1 MSYISPIDIQYSRLN
16 FITMNKKYNLW
27 TDSLIVI
34 VYIITGCVVSIK
46 VMFMIDYI
54 TISLAVIVCL
64 AMWWS
69 FLAISG
75 LKRSCSNR
83 LTAHSG
89 TQKNE
94 APKLFDWISYIY
106 FRAHFYKTNISFTR
120 PDFVPQRVIWLKG
133 WRNRFNGPLSSSI
146 AARSRKDCQRSRP
159 VCGIMCSRFVAVSTS
174 SRSSIIINEIFLNVA
189 WNKLSILYL

>member
-1 MSYISPIDIQYSRLN
+1 MFLSYIPPIDIQYSRLN

-34 VYIITGCVVSIK
+34 VYIILECVVSIK

-64 AMWWS
+64 VMWWS

-75 LKRSCSNR
+75 LKRSCPNR

-106 FRAHFYKTNISFTR
+106 FHAHFIKLISRLPGRNLCPKEWFGLR
-120 PDFVPQRVIWLKG
+120 VDEIGLMALYLQVWPQDAERTATGRGLY
-133 WRNRFNGPLSSSI
+133 
-146 AARSRKDCQRSRP
+146 AALCVLACRSQL
-159 VCGIMCSRFVAVSTS
+159 F
-174 SRSSIIINEIFLNVA
+174 SRSSI
-189 WNKLSILYL
+189 LYMKYF

>member
-1 MSYISPIDIQYSRLN
+1 MFLSYISPIDIQYSRLN

-34 VYIITGCVVSIK
+34 VYIITECVVSIK
-46 VMFMIDYI
+46 VMYVIDYI

-64 AMWWS
+64 VMWWS

-75 LKRSCSNR
+75 LKRPCPNR

-94 APKLFDWISYIY
+94 ASKLFDWISYIY
-106 FRAHFYKTNISFTR
+106 FHAHFYKTNISFTWAG
-120 PDFVPQRVIWLKG
+120 FAPQRWFGLRVDEIG
-133 WRNRFNGPLSSSI
+133 FM
-146 AARSRKDCQRSRP
+146 AR
-159 VCGIMCSRFVAVSTS
+159 
-174 SRSSIIINEIFLNVA
+174 
-189 WNKLSILYL
+189 YLQV